1 MTTKNNKIQPK
12 AVQGTAVANGEAKE
26 TALTIISKNEPTA
39 EELQKENEH
48 LRKLLASTPQS
59 LAEKIKFYQQ
69 KEQAIKQ
76 LEVIKAKRDYFLS
89 VQDDLNSEIEE
100 NDFMTENYSL
110 CVTHKKGYSGEETI
124 FKVNNPVF
132 VADVVGFVLG
142 KMANKQEELEI
153 LIEA

>member
-12 AVQGTAVANGEAKE
+12 AVQGTAVATGEVKE
-26 TALTIISKNEPTA
+26 TTLTIISKNEPTA
-39 EELQKENEH
+39 EELQKENER
-48 LRKLLASTPQS
+48 LKKLLASTPQS
-59 LAEKIKFYQQ
+59 LADKIKFYQQ

-76 LEVIKAKRDYFLS
+76 LDVIKGQRDYFLS

-100 NDFMTENYSL
+100 NDFITENYAL
-110 CVTHKKGYSGEETI
+110 CLTHKKGYGSDQTI
-124 FKVNNPVF
+124 FKVNNPVL
-132 VADVVGFVLG
+132 VADIVGFVLG